1 MIDRANLDTYIEV
14 VTKKLSSDDA
24 HTTLSRFMCR
34 CLSLVEQFLPDAG
47 RKILAQAKMF
57 WLEGQGQPE
66 DLVLARNQCW
76 SYLDTKGRGVR
87 IEDQE
92 DAAMRALICVLYP
105 EPDNDD
111 FSTDTM
117 RWFADMFDRLD
128 YRHADE
134 VNQLMEKSMES
145 D

>member
-1 MIDRANLDTYIEV
+1 
-14 VTKKLSSDDA
+14 
-24 HTTLSRFMCR
+24 
-34 CLSLVEQFLPDAG
+34 
-47 RKILAQAKMF
+47 MF